1 MRPRACE
8 RGQAAPERPSR
19 TCKASW
25 RHSPASSLDPCWS
38 LRRLGAVLLS
48 PPSQLANVRT
58 TAELEIVPR
67 RCPLTPTPRP
77 PNMPARPTSSRL
89 PALGSILGLALLRL
103 VTGRG
108 STRSDR
114 VPAPPGTRAER
125 RQDHGPSN
133 SAPPSSGAGRE
144 RDRGREATTPTD
156 IPAKGWKDILWRT
169 YEEINKDRILA
180 VAAGVTFYGLL
191 ALFPAIAALVSIYG
205 LFADPA
211 TIQGHLNL
219 LSGVLPGGALEVIS
233 EQVKRITSKGS
244 GTLGFAFFSGL
255 AISLWSA
262 NAGVK
267 AVFDA
272 LNVAYDEEEKRGFIA
287 LNLRSLAFTLGA
299 ILIIV
304 LALVGVVVV
313 PVVLNFIGLGK
324 VTEWII
330 SIARW
335 PALLAVIVGALA
347 VLSRYG
353 PSPSNP
359 QWRWITPGSI
369 VAAIVWVVGSML
381 FSWYVSNFGNYN
393 ETYGSLG
400 AVIGFMTWMWLSTT
414 VVLVGAELNAEIEHQ
429 TVQDTTEG
437 PEKPLGARGARMAD
451 TVGAAKA

>member
-1 MRPRACE
+1 M
-8 RGQAAPERPSR
+8 
-19 TCKASW
+19 
-25 RHSPASSLDPCWS
+25 SP
-38 LRRLGAVLLS
+38 
-48 PPSQLANVRT
+48 
-58 TAELEIVPR
+58 
-67 RCPLTPTPRP
+67 
-77 PNMPARPTSSRL
+77 RPTSSRL
-89 PALGSILGLALLRL
+89 PALGAILGLALVRL
-103 VTGRG
+103 VTGRR
-108 STRSDR
+108 ST
-114 VPAPPGTRAER
+114 PAPHRASRADAHAPE
-125 RQDHGPSN
+125 QDTKPSN
-133 SAPPSSGAGRE
+133 SAPSLHEASREPGR
-144 RDRGREATTPTD
+144 RREATSPTE
-156 IPAKGWKDILWRT
+156 IPPKGWQDILWRV
-169 YEEINKDRILA
+169 YEEVNKDRILA

-191 ALFPAIAALVSIYG
+191 ALFPALAALVSIYG
-205 LFADPA
+205 LFAEPA
-211 TIQGHLNL
+211 TIQDHLNL

-324 VTEWII
+324 VSEWII

-347 VLSRYG
+347 VLYRYG
-353 PSPSNP
+353 PSRSNP

-400 AVIGFMTWMWLSTT
+400 AAVGF
-414 VVLVGAELNAEIEHQ
+414 
-429 TVQDTTEG
+429 
-437 PEKPLGARGARMAD
+437 
-451 TVGAAKA
+451 